1 VGEAAGVLFDA
12 AAGNDQHGFADDT
25 SGGDARPGF
34 VLQIPE
40 IPGNQS
46 FFFKPAWARTAGG
59 GRPEAA
65 ARLRSRI
72 VIAAAAAI
80 ATHPAPTI
88 SARRTVGAPITTGHT
103 PMRVEDPTV

>member
-1 VGEAAGVLFDA
+1 MFCFNTRLPSEYQNQYSNHWCSVSESPQAIYIHLFKKA
-12 AAGNDQHGFADDT
+12 
-25 SGGDARPGF
+25 SY
-34 VLQIPE
+34 I
-40 IPGNQS
+40 
-46 FFFKPAWARTAGG
+46 PAWGRTAGG

-103 PMRVEDPTV
+103 PMRVEDPTVW